1 MPCAHRSI
9 ELCHGPGLT
18 GEQNARHLSTAQFFA
33 SCVMRHA
40 SCVMRHASCLGDG
53 EQNKVGR
60 YDP

>member
-40 SCVMRHASCLGDG
+40 SGLGDG

>member
-18 GEQNARHLSTAQFFA
+18 REQNARHFSTTQFFA
-33 SCVMRHA
+33 SCVMSYA
-40 SCVMRHASCLGDG
+40 TGLGDG